1 MFLIVVV
8 VLLIFGG
15 FMSYVIS
22 RQGAAAVPM
31 IKVQT
36 ENPEASVFTVTPDKG
51 AYFIVFVAICLGSLV
66 GMGATLALIFRLL
79 NRQVEIVKHEPDRA
93 AKSPKTARVSKS

>member
-1 MFLIVVV
+1 MFFIVVV

-36 ENPEASVFTVTPDKG
+36 ENPEASPFTVTADKG
-51 AYFIVFVAICLGSLV
+51 AYFFIYTVVCLGSVV
-66 GMGATLALIFRLL
+66 GMGATLALVFRLL

-93 AKSPKTARVSKS
+93 AKAQKPANVSKA